1 MTGIVGLVGAA
12 DQLHNRCP
20 VGIIVVAICKVLSL
34 RRMKQVFTSFVIPLF
49 ENRIGSVMY
58 WNRSNATVRLAFY
71 NFKVM
76 FIYENILT
84 LQVKKFRNSYSTVEQ
99 HQHNL
104 NVNIICL
111 HPKSIDFF
119 FCKWS
124 MISFI
129 WIFILEFQNIHIL

>member
-1 MTGIVGLVGAA
+1 
-12 DQLHNRCP
+12 
-20 VGIIVVAICKVLSL
+20 
-34 RRMKQVFTSFVIPLF
+34 
-49 ENRIGSVMY
+49 MY

-84 LQVKKFRNSYSTVEQ
+84 LQVKKFRNSYSTINQ

-124 MISFI
+124 TISFI